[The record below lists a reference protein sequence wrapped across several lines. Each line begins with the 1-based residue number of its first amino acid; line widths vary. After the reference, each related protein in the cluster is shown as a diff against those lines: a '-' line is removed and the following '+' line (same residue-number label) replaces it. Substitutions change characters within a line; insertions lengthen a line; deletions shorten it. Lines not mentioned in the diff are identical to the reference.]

1 MRYRLLA
8 LSLALGAVTAD
19 IAAESISLEGTDYDY
34 SILIEQ
40 EIGPGVRYR
49 RLRFPSYPL
58 NVNLLTVDLTNPY
71 NRIETTIAN
80 ESASGTESLAK
91 AAERQSAA
99 GHRAIA
105 GANANFWIV
114 ASQPEYPNL
123 AGTTRNVSLRN
134 GKIVTESNQHRDQF
148 DWGTL
153 STGIV
158 ALDYDKK
165 MYVDY
170 CTSSIK
176 ATNEKIGSIEVHQC
190 NKGVHFDEC
199 GMYNSYYGVTKA
211 FMPITTDYK
220 DDIAND
226 ATEVILDIDE
236 GQKWTGGE
244 DIVFTVREVRTD
256 AGTGT
261 LGDHDLALV
270 GRGDSRTRLASLA
283 PGDKVTLK
291 CTWTFNPDTDKAVTP
306 LVEQAI
312 GGNAIVMR
320 DGELTRQNEILPYN
334 SQVYSRT
341 GYGTSTDGKTLY
353 IIVIDRST
361 DPVYGL
367 SAGCNTTKMCEIARH
382 FGCANLSNFDA
393 GGSAEMF
400 VNGSVINKT
409 TESQP
414 RAVAN
419 GWLIYSTA
427 PEDDDAVTRIAFN
440 DPELKAPVYSSF
452 EPTVIAYNKYGAV
465 VDYDLSGFTLSCDP
479 SLGSCDGP
487 MFTAGGKPA
496 SGMLTAEYNGVTVSK
511 KIDVMEA
518 AMGIR
523 IKSLLI
529 DNRRDY
535 PVEVTA
541 SLSGVTYNYNPASL
555 DWTVD
560 NPDIVSI
567 DRQGVMRAHKEGST
581 SFSCRIGDF
590 SDRADVTVEIPDKAR
605 ISIAGDEGWNVK
617 GATGMSGAAMSEGRT
632 VTYNYGSPRDA
643 SVTLTKA
650 HRFYSLPDRLF
661 IDFTS
666 SIPVERITVD
676 LKTADTDRASAMTF
690 DNDGQGF
697 SAGESH
703 RLELPV
709 TVTGQT
715 DDLIIYPLSFS
726 YIKFTTKRASEYRGT
741 QTFTINDIY
750 AEYDI
755 TGDGVNDLT
764 CGGKQTLV
772 SPNPAAPGATVSV
785 VNISDEAEITVCS
798 LSGAIITTTTGNSF
812 TAPAAAGIYIVSVK
826 ADTATTAAKL
836 IVR

>member
-34 SILIEQ
+34 NILIEQ

-58 NVNLLTVDLTNPY
+58 NVNLLTVDLANPY

-199 GMYNSYYGVTKA
+199 GMYNSYYGATKA

-270 GRGDSRTRLASLA
+270 GRGDSRTQLASLA

-291 CTWTFNPDTDKAVTP
+291 CTWTFNPDTDEAVTP

-400 VNGSVINKT
+400 VNGSVIINPPIIATKKLQENK
-409 TESQP
+409 
-414 RAVAN
+414 
-419 GWLIYSTA
+419 
-427 PEDDDAVTRIAFN
+427 F
-440 DPELKAPVYSSF
+440 
-452 EPTVIAYNKYGAV
+452 
-465 VDYDLSGFTLSCDP
+465 
-479 SLGSCDGP
+479 
-487 MFTAGGKPA
+487 
-496 SGMLTAEYNGVTVSK
+496 
-511 KIDVMEA
+511 
-518 AMGIR
+518 
-523 IKSLLI
+523 
-529 DNRRDY
+529 
-535 PVEVTA
+535 
-541 SLSGVTYNYNPASL
+541 
-555 DWTVD
+555 
-560 NPDIVSI
+560 
-567 DRQGVMRAHKEGST
+567 
-581 SFSCRIGDF
+581 
-590 SDRADVTVEIPDKAR
+590 
-605 ISIAGDEGWNVK
+605 
-617 GATGMSGAAMSEGRT
+617 SGAFCMRLLA
-632 VTYNYGSPRDA
+632 NY
-643 SVTLTKA
+643 
-650 HRFYSLPDRLF
+650 LF
-661 IDFTS
+661 
-666 SIPVERITVD
+666 ENCGAR
-676 LKTADTDRASAMTF
+676 RAAF
-690 DNDGQGF
+690 K
-697 SAGESH
+697 
-703 RLELPV
+703 P
-709 TVTGQT
+709 
-715 DDLIIYPLSFS
+715 Y
-726 YIKFTTKRASEYRGT
+726 
-741 QTFTINDIY
+741 
-750 AEYDI
+750 
-755 TGDGVNDLT
+755 
-764 CGGKQTLV
+764 
-772 SPNPAAPGATVSV
+772 
-785 VNISDEAEITVCS
+785 
-798 LSGAIITTTTGNSF
+798 
-812 TAPAAAGIYIVSVK
+812 
-826 ADTATTAAKL
+826 
-836 IVR
+836 

>member
-1 MRYRLLA
+1 M
-8 LSLALGAVTAD
+8 
-19 IAAESISLEGTDYDY
+19 
-34 SILIEQ
+34 
-40 EIGPGVRYR
+40 
-49 RLRFPSYPL
+49 
-58 NVNLLTVDLTNPY
+58 
-71 NRIETTIAN
+71 
-80 ESASGTESLAK
+80 
-91 AAERQSAA
+91 
-99 GHRAIA
+99 
-105 GANANFWIV
+105 
-114 ASQPEYPNL
+114 
-123 AGTTRNVSLRN
+123 
-134 GKIVTESNQHRDQF
+134 
-148 DWGTL
+148 
-153 STGIV
+153 
-158 ALDYDKK
+158 
-165 MYVDY
+165 
-170 CTSSIK
+170 
-176 ATNEKIGSIEVHQC
+176 
-190 NKGVHFDEC
+190 
-199 GMYNSYYGVTKA
+199 
-211 FMPITTDYK
+211 
-220 DDIAND
+220 
-226 ATEVILDIDE
+226 
-236 GQKWTGGE
+236 
-244 DIVFTVREVRTD
+244 
-256 AGTGT
+256 
-261 LGDHDLALV
+261 
-270 GRGDSRTRLASLA
+270 
-283 PGDKVTLK
+283 TLK
-291 CTWTFNPDTDKAVTP
+291 YTWTFNPDTDEAVTP

-341 GYGTSTDGKTLY
+341 GYGTSTDGKMLY

-427 PEDDDAVTRIAFN
+427 PEDDDAVTRIEFN

-529 DNRRDY
+529 DDRRDY

-555 DWTVD
+555 DWSVD

-567 DRQGVMRAHKEGST
+567 DRQGVMRAHKEGGT

-697 SAGESH
+697 SAGEIH

-726 YIKFTTKRASEYRGT
+726 YIKFTARRSSDYRGQ

-755 TGDGVNDLT
+755 AGDGVDDIRSLNT
-764 CGGKQTLV
+764 AAHI
-772 SPNPAAPGATVSV
+772 SPNPAAPGSRVNVTGASAESV
-785 VNISDEAEITVCS
+785 VRVYD
-798 LSGAIITTTTGNSF
+798 LSGSVILTVTGNEFS
-812 TAPAAAGIYIVSVK
+812 APAAPGVYIV
-826 ADTATTAAKL
+826 TAETGGEVRTTKL
-836 IVR
+836 IVK

>member
-19 IAAESISLEGTDYDY
+19 IAAESISIEGTDYDY
-34 SILIEQ
+34 NILIEQ

-91 AAERQSAA
+91 AAERQSGS

-199 GMYNSYYGVTKA
+199 GMYNSYYGATKA

-270 GRGDSRTRLASLA
+270 GRGDSRTQLASLA

-291 CTWTFNPDTDKAVTP
+291 CTWTFNPDTDEAVTP

-427 PEDDDAVTRIAFN
+427 PEDDDAVTRIEFN
-440 DPELKAPVYSSF
+440 DPELKVPVYSSF

-479 SLGSCDGP
+479 SFGSCDGP

-555 DWTVD
+555 DWSVD

-567 DRQGVMRAHKEGST
+567 DRQGVMRAHKEGGT

-703 RLELPV
+703 KIELPI
-709 TVTGQT
+709 TRH

-764 CGGKQTLV
+764 CRGKQTLV

-812 TAPAAAGIYIVSVK
+812 TAPSAAGIYIVTVK
-826 ADTATTAAKL
+826 NDSDIRAAKL